1 MAKSFSNWGQLEQYL
16 KKQIDET
23 LNQEVARQVKEEI
36 QTTVSTEVYGA
47 GSPVKYERRG
57 GNDYGGMGN
66 PIGTGS
72 LGDVNEMD
80 HQVKNGELTVVNNAE
95 RNTKYKFAGIGYD
108 LNKSL
113 AFNIEYGYGAKD
125 KWFNQARPF
134 MSEAVKNMKETK
146 SHVDAMKDGLEK
158 RLGKGTVI

>member
-1 MAKSFSNWGQLEQYL
+1 MAKSFSNWNQLEQYL

-23 LNQEVARQVKEEI
+23 LNNEVARQVKEEI
-36 QTTVSTEVYGA
+36 QTAVSTEVYSA

-57 GNDYGGMGN
+57 GNEYGGMGN

-80 HQVKNGELTVVNNAE
+80 HQVKNGELIVTNNAE

-146 SHVDAMKDGLEK
+146 SHVLIMKEGLEK